1 MGDSGALLLGFTLAA
16 VSVQGLLKTAALAT
30 LVLPLQLQNAAIFII
45 FLMLLFFRPQGFFGR
60 STERA

>member
-30 LVLPLQLQNAAIFII
+30 LVLPLLVLAVPCST
-45 FLMLLFFRPQGFFGR
+45 RR
-60 STERA
+60 S